1 MSVDCNKSIAY
12 RGVLSL
18 DASAIAIELLIGNK
32 ADMDM
37 NDHQTESYDAS
48 FRVLIINSS
57 GGSTKTTTGKGL
69 VKNRMKEPMYYRIGY
84 KDVHKGR
91 NKNEHFATADQFPT
105 VYKALTKYLSAIVE
119 VEVSACEATLYE
131 MENIH
136 GRHEEFDFVLVPT
149 INSSPKLISDSIRT
163 IERLISIGFPPQK
176 IRVLFNRVPDKNDYF
191 KTLTDRL
198 EELKIPYNLKAQLEK
213 YSFYEELDI
222 LNIKYKDITESKVTA
237 DRGKLEQLKF
247 NAGFVYSGTVLQISR
262 DYLIEAI
269 SAQREA
275 LVSKQKHDEVFEILF
290 DPSYSV

>member
-1 MSVDCNKSIAY
+1 
-12 RGVLSL
+12 
-18 DASAIAIELLIGNK
+18 
-32 ADMDM
+32 
-37 NDHQTESYDAS
+37 
-48 FRVLIINSS
+48 VLIINSS
-57 GGSTKTTTGKGL
+57 GVSTKTTTGKGL
-69 VKNRMKEPMYYRIGY
+69 VKNRMKEPIYYRIGY

-91 NKNEHFATADQFPT
+91 NKNELFVTADQFPT
-105 VYKALTKYLSAIVE
+105 VYKALMKYLSVIVE

-131 MENIH
+131 IENIH

-149 INSSPKLISDSIRT
+149 INSSPKLISDSVRT

-191 KTLTDRL
+191 KTLTDKL
-198 EELKIPYNLKAQLEK
+198 EELKIPYNLKAQLKK

-237 DRGKLEQLKF
+237 DRERLEQLKTK
-247 NAGFVYSGTVLQISR
+247 AEPVYAHTALRVSK

-275 LVSKQKHDEVFEILF
+275 LISRQKHDEVFEMLF
-290 DPSYSV
+290 GHSHNV